1 MKKLNGICVS
11 PGEVTGKIKFYKE
24 GKEYSNK
31 DIVVLDIWVTSGV
44 ALLKNVG
51 GLISSKGGL
60 TCHASIIAREY
71 NIPCLVGVSGADK
84 LKEGSKVKL
93 EANKELIT
101 IK

>member
-11 PGEVTGKIKFYKE
+11 PGEVIGKVSLYKE
-24 GKEYSNK
+24 GKKYSKK

-71 NIPCLVGVSGADK
+71 NIPCLVGVRGASK
-84 LKEGSKVKL
+84 LKDGIKVKL
-93 EANKELIT
+93 EANKEIIT
-101 IK
+101 IL